1 MNKIIITILL
11 LSCFFPLWLE
21 SVEVKALRKITL
33 SQDNEIII
41 EKANSFIV
49 TVDKRILVVDSKAAN
64 IKIFD
69 MTGKRVKVFGRKGM
83 GPDEFVRPRWSTY
96 LEPFVSIMDYGR
108 NMIFIYKRSGLE
120 NFEFIHKFLNLNLG
134 YDFCFLD
141 DQNLLVAGEKFDKN
155 RRLYSLYEYNFKKDK
170 YDFILPSNVAYGYT
184 SIKQFMKDF
193 YDNLPHIGAFQFFDV
208 SDDSIFFVWT
218 GDIKVI
224 KIDRKTRKLTYFG
237 NKTKNFIKPTSTP
250 AIERAFKQRDHR
262 LIYKLRR
269 QMSYVRHVFVS
280 NNRHVGVVYVGP
292 FRDNIL
298 IVTLLL
304 YTTGGEFLK
313 EFELLNAK
321 ASHHY
326 EIYFY
331 FSKNDNLFYIL
342 DTETSK
348 EFDQLYK
355 IHEYRIEE

>member
-1 MNKIIITILL
+1 MNKMIITIFL

-21 SVEVKALRKITL
+21 SVEIKAIRKITL
-33 SQDNEIII
+33 SQDNDIFI

-49 TVDKRILVVDSKAAN
+49 TVDKRVLVIDSKAAN

-69 MTGKRVKVFGRKGM
+69 MTGKRVNVFGRKGM

-108 NMIFIYKRSGLE
+108 NMIFIYKRSGL
-120 NFEFIHKFLNLNLG
+120 NSFEFIHKFLNLNLG

-141 DQNLLVAGEKFDKN
+141 DQNLLIAGDKRDNN
-155 RRLYSLYEYNFKKDK
+155 RTLYSLYKYNFKKDK
-170 YDFILPSNVAYGYT
+170 YNLILPSHVAFGYT
-184 SIKQFMKDF
+184 SIKQFMKDNNEKIS
-193 YDNLPHIGAFQFFDV
+193 YIGAFQFFDV

-218 GDIKVI
+218 GDIKII
-224 KIDRKTRKLTYFG
+224 KIDMKTRKLTYFG
-237 NKTKNFIKPTSTP
+237 NKTENFIKPTFTP
-250 AIERAFKQRDHR
+250 AIERAFRQKDHR

-269 QMSYVRHVFVS
+269 QMSYVRNVFVS
-280 NNRHVGVVYVGP
+280 NNSHVGVVYVGP
-292 FRDNIL
+292 FKDNLLKVFLL
-298 IVTLLL
+298 I

-313 EFELLNAK
+313 EVKLLNAK
-321 ASHHY
+321 ASNHY

-331 FSKNDNLFYIL
+331 FSKNDNRFYIL
-342 DTETSK
+342 DTETTK

>member
-1 MNKIIITILL
+1 MNKMTIIISL
-11 LSCFFPLWLE
+11 LSCFFPLLLE
-21 SVEVKALRKITL
+21 SVEIKALRKISL
-33 SQDNEIII
+33 SQDNDILI
-41 EKANSFIV
+41 ERANSFIV

-69 MTGKRVKVFGRKGM
+69 MTGKRVKVFGKKGM
-83 GPDEFVRPRWSTY
+83 GPDEFVRPRESTY

-108 NMIFIYKRSGLE
+108 NMIFIYKRKGLDSL
-120 NFEFIHKFLNLNLG
+120 EFIHKFLNLNLG

-141 DQNLLVAGEKFDKN
+141 DQNLLIAGDKRDNN
-155 RRLYSLYEYNFKKDK
+155 RRLYCLYKYNFRKDQ

-184 SIKQFMKDF
+184 SIKQFMKDW
-193 YDNLPHIGAFQFFDV
+193 YDNLPHIGTYQFFDV

-218 GDIKVI
+218 GDIKII

-237 NKTKNFIKPTSTP
+237 NKTENFIKPTSTP
-250 AIERAFKQRDHR
+250 AIEKAFKQRDHR
-262 LIYKLRR
+262 QIYVLRR
-269 QMSYVRHVFVS
+269 QMSYIRHVFVS
-280 NNRHVGVVYVGP
+280 NNRYVGVVYVGP
-292 FRDNIL
+292 FKDDL
-298 IVTLLL
+298 LKVFLLL
-304 YTTGGEFLK
+304 YTTGGDFIK
-313 EFELLNAK
+313 EVELLNAK

-348 EFDQLYK
+348 DFNQFYK
-355 IHEYRIEE
+355 IYEFGIED